1 MRALSVIIA
10 AALALTGCA
19 GTKVSLYDGEES
31 CFDTATQKTVRCP
44 TGSVAVLNDE
54 TGGDIA
60 LIDQAFSRGSAKA
73 TRASVKNVKPDTL
86 TRKYGRLFEDMPK
99 PPLKIILYFKNDTDL
114 VDDSRSLITS
124 LFDEIKAR
132 PGADVEI
139 IGHTDSLGEGD
150 LNDRLSRDRA
160 ILVQSLLAGEGLDSK
175 VVAVV
180 AGGRG
185 EREPIN
191 NVGMDET
198 FSPLNRRVEVFVK

>member
-1 MRALSVIIA
+1 MRGYSVIIA

-19 GTKVSLYDGEES
+19 GTKVSLLDGEES
-31 CFDTATQKTVRCP
+31 CFDTATQKTVQCP

-60 LIDQAFSRGSAKA
+60 LLDQAYSRGSARA
-73 TRASVKNVKPDTL
+73 TRASVKNVKPDRL
-86 TRKYGRLFEDMPK
+86 NRKYGRLFETLPK
-99 PPLKIILYFKNDTDL
+99 PPLKLILYFKSETEL
-114 VDDSRSLITS
+114 VDESRALIAS

-139 IGHTDSLGEGD
+139 VGHTDSLGELA
-150 LNDRLSRDRA
+150 LNDSLSRERA
-160 ILVQSLLAGEGLDSK
+160 EKVQALLAGEGLDSK

-185 EREPIN
+185 ERDPIN

>member
-1 MRALSVIIA
+1 MRGFPVIIA
-10 AALALTGCA
+10 AVMALTGCA
-19 GTKVSLYDGEES
+19 STKVSLYDGEEA
-31 CFDTATQKTVRCP
+31 CFDTALQKNVQCQ
-44 TGSVAVLNDE
+44 TGAVAVLNDE

-60 LIDQAFSRGSAKA
+60 LLDQAYSRGSARA
-73 TRASVKNVKPDTL
+73 TRASVKNAKPEQL
-86 TRKYGRLFEDMPK
+86 KRKYGRLFETMPK

-114 VDDSRSLITS
+114 VDDSRSLISS

-139 IGHTDSLGEGD
+139 VGHTDSMGERE

-160 ILVQSLLAGEGLDSK
+160 ELVQSLLAGEGLDSK

-191 NVGMDET
+191 NIGMDET